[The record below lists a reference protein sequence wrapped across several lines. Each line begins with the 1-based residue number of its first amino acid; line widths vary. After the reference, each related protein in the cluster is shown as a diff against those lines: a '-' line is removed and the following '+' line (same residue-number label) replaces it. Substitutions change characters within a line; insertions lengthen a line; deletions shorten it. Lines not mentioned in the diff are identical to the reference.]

1 MATVF
6 YLVLVF
12 FSDVVE
18 FSFWWLLISLLF
30 SGNEA
35 KTVYKFTTD
44 PRLDGTTTK

>member
-12 FSDVVE
+12 FSDAVD
-18 FSFWWLLISLLF
+18 FSLWWMLISLLF

-35 KTVYKFTTD
+35 KTIYKFTTD
-44 PRLDGTTTK
+44 PRLDGKEAK